1 MNYTQLLEF
10 IVNGFVLGSLYV
22 IMAIGLSL
30 IFGMIGIV
38 NFAHGV
44 LYTLGAYGAL
54 LLKDHLGFGFWGG
67 LVISPVLVGIIGMI
81 LETAFLRRMYRA
93 VPEIGLLFTFGLAL
107 VLEQLIRMVWGPTG
121 VPFDIPNLLFGSWG
135 LGPFVYSKYRLFIL
149 IFSFLV
155 IAGLWWFL
163 EKTPYGMIIRA
174 GSRDPDMVRALGINL
189 KPILTFVFGL
199 GIALAALSGVLTA
212 PLAGVQPAM
221 GTNVGTAAFVVVTIG
236 GLGSFWGAIIAGL
249 LVGEVISLSILF
261 WPPVAEASMYV
272 LMIIVLLLR
281 PRGLLGEKWE
291 RFD

>member
-10 IVNGFVLGSLYV
+10 VINGFVLGSLYV

-54 LLKDHLGFGFWGG
+54 FLKDRLGFWGG
-67 LVISPVLVGIIGMI
+67 LAVSPVAVGIIGMSVEAI
-81 LETAFLRRMYRA
+81 FLRKMYRA
-93 VPEIGLLFTFGLAL
+93 APEIGLLFTFGLAM
-107 VLEQLIRMVWGPTG
+107 VLEQLVRIAWGPTG
-121 VPFDIPNLLFGSWG
+121 IPFDIPNVLFGSWAM
-135 LGPFVYSKYRLFIL
+135 GPFTYSKYRLFIL
-149 IFSFLV
+149 IFSALL
-155 IAGLWWFL
+155 IGGLWWFL

-174 GSRDPDMVRALGINL
+174 GSRDPEMVRALGISL

-199 GIALAALSGVLTA
+199 GVALAALSGVLTA

-236 GLGSFWGAIIAGL
+236 GLGSFWGAVIAGL

-261 WPPVAEASMYV
+261 WPPMAEASMYV
-272 LMIIVLLLR
+272 LMIIILLLR

>member
-10 IVNGFVLGSLYV
+10 VINGFVLGSLYV

-54 LLKDHLGFGFWGG
+54 FLKDRLGFWGG
-67 LVISPVLVGIIGMI
+67 LTVSPVAVGIIGMSVEAI
-81 LETAFLRRMYRA
+81 FLRKMYRA
-93 VPEIGLLFTFGLAL
+93 APEIGLLFTFGLAM
-107 VLEQLIRMVWGPTG
+107 VLEQLVRITWGPTG
-121 VPFDIPNLLFGSWG
+121 IPFDIPSTLFGSWAM
-135 LGPFVYSKYRLFIL
+135 GPFTYSKYRLFIL
-149 IFSFLV
+149 IFSALL
-155 IAGLWWFL
+155 IGGLWWFL

-174 GSRDPDMVRALGINL
+174 GSRDPEMVRALGISL

-199 GIALAALSGVLTA
+199 GVALAALSGVLTA

-236 GLGSFWGAIIAGL
+236 GLGSFWGAVIAGL

-261 WPPVAEASMYV
+261 WPPMAEASMYV
-272 LMIIVLLLR
+272 LMIIILLLR

>member
-1 MNYTQLLEF
+1 MNYSQLLEF
-10 IVNGFVLGSLYV
+10 IVNGFVLGSLYI

-54 LLKDHLGFGFWGG
+54 LLKDHLGFLGG
-67 LVISPVLVGIIGMI
+67 LVISPLLVGVIGMGI
-81 LETAFLRRMYRA
+81 EVLFLKRMYRA
-93 VPEIGLLFTFGLAL
+93 IPEIGLLFTFGLAM
-107 VLEQLIRMVWGPTG
+107 VLEQLVRIGWGPTG
-121 VPFDIPNLLFGSWG
+121 IPFDIPGMLFGSLG

-149 IFSFLV
+149 VFSSLA

-174 GSRDPDMVRALGINL
+174 GSRDPEMVRALGISL
-189 KPILTFVFGL
+189 KPILTLVFGL
-199 GIALAALSGVLTA
+199 GVALAALSGVLTA
-212 PLAGVQPAM
+212 PLAGVQPSM

-249 LVGEVISLSILF
+249 LVGEAVSLSILF
-261 WPPVAEASMYV
+261 FPPLAEASMYV